1 MANYLLLYYD
11 GATTPSSNKKLL
23 NKLAAWEEQEIGN
36 ALVDNGATFE
46 ESDTKAVK
54 VDHHVRPPKDRL
66 KGFSIIKA
74 RSLSEA
80 LEISSGSPILRE
92 GGRVAVYKTDRS
104 GD

>member
-11 GATTPSSNKKLL
+11 GEVSDKHQRHKI
-23 NKLAAWEEQEIGN
+23 AAWEEQEIGN

-46 ESDTKAVK
+46 DKATKAVRE
-54 VDHHVRPPKDRL
+54 DHEGIRAPKDKL

-80 LEISSGSPILRE
+80 LEISSGSPILRD
-92 GGRVAVYKTDRS
+92 GGKVAVYQTSRS